1 MAEPKQNGPVL
12 LQKRSPMYPSTLC
25 VYMCVCHL
33 ARVVMHVAM
42 VPSTGVRKSL
52 KAPDALL
59 CTGLLRTP
67 LCVSLDQWWLHATPS
82 NRIQRERRRERERE
96 NDGRERREREG
107 REGEK
112 IDHSNVLGLVF
123 LGEKFLSPQKRGEKK
138 NKKRKTDKEKKPPFL
153 FVLTLHGQ
161 KPRASVP
168 LISLLGSFILT

>member
-82 NRIQRERRRERERE
+82 NRIQRERRRERERTTGE
-96 NDGRERREREG
+96 REGSGREERERRLIIQTSWALCSLEKNSYHLKKEG
-107 REGEK
+107 
-112 IDHSNVLGLVF
+112 
-123 LGEKFLSPQKRGEKK
+123 
-138 NKKRKTDKEKKPPFL
+138 KKRTRKEKRKKKKSRL
-153 FVLTLHGQ
+153 F
-161 KPRASVP
+161 S
-168 LISLLGSFILT
+168 SF